1 MRTKQETERAVAI
14 LRQKGDALSLVQAAV
29 IENRRAESWVFIN
42 YVQNVSKEEKDEAT
56 FFAAR
61 DAARYVA
68 GGIALEEL
76 IPDAETYAAAPI
88 ETQKLPVPEGTIQM
102 LIKRI
107 DALEKQVKTLEA
119 GRKKTVVRKQSLCKT
134 IAIDQLKSDHIMQ
147 AKAVKYIGCVKNTL
161 MAWARKGLINRYSNG
176 GRFYY
181 SKSEIDKNAT
191 IQAYKRM
198 YKYQNEP
205 EP

>member
-14 LRQKGDALSLVQAAV
+14 LRQKGDTLSLVQAAV
-29 IENRRAESWVFIN
+29 IEDRRTESWVFIN

-61 DAARYVA
+61 DAARFVA
-68 GGIALEEL
+68 GGIALDEL
-76 IPDAETYAAAPI
+76 ISDAEVYVAAPI
-88 ETQKLPVPEGTIQM
+88 EAKEEFVPEGIIQT

-107 DALEKQVKTLEA
+107 DALEKRVKTLEA
-119 GRKKTVVRKQSLCKT
+119 CKKKTVVRKQSLCKT
-134 IAIDQLKSDHIMQ
+134 IVIAQLKNDHIMQ
-147 AKAVKYIGCVKNTL
+147 AKAIKYIGCVKNTL
-161 MAWARKGLINRYSNG
+161 IAWARKGLINRYYNG

-198 YKYQNEP
+198 YKSQNEP
-205 EP
+205 ET